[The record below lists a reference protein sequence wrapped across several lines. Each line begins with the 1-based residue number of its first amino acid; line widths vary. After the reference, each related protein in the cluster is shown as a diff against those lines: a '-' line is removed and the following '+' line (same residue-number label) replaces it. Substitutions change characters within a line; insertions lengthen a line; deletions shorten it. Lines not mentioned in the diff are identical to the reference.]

1 MMYDHLNR
9 EERFIEINRL
19 KDGILK
25 LMKKKVYNRK
35 NNKNLK
41 HDYDWDYDDNV
52 EDTSPKKNMKP
63 KKSVTLSEAEK
74 MWKSLQNALAEKGS
88 TPVSGYPLKVSQ
100 LRSIIKEVLEDLMNA
115 FLDKLAV
122 IFNEEYIVFKEDGFG
137 LLRNSKLLLPLYDGT
152 EDIVFSDVLK
162 KDSNTIQTNIN
173 WDKEARIPIAAGLQS
188 FYTNKGINY
197 TNLYTCK
204 VFSTDAIIAYYNK
217 YTLEISK
224 HNKKLIQKE
233 IIGENYKVGWCSFS
247 WNDDGYYRIYPN
259 QGTVYSNS
267 KGFVAVISKGITI
280 SKADKVLAYALEHF
294 AIPNHPLINNSDKKF
309 YEVLKKL
316 QKEGKFG
323 TGVLEA
329 FVTLDRATTMNGIDR
344 QARAFVKNI
353 IDYEFS
359 KELDSIH
366 SYEDAI
372 DYLGAGGDINTL
384 FYNKLIQSLLEVETT
399 RANIQPYELDVLR
412 DLNKGHWDV
421 YEMLQRPMEADDV
434 LIPVPNDQTLVA
446 RDPLADVNTKAT
458 CAIDFGTKSTVVVY
472 HDGKS
477 SLLRIG
483 AADQWAEPRMED
495 YENPT
500 ALHIIDYKQ
509 FMEDYNSKAGRPPT
523 RWEDM
528 TVSHHAAEKIYQKDI
543 STDVYY
549 SVFNELKQW
558 ANAVGRRQ
566 LLQDSTGRKIE
577 LKPYTTLKDGDFDP
591 IEIYAYYLGLYINN
605 MQRGICLKYY
615 LSFPVNYALDVRN
628 RILESFE
635 RGLRKSLPERILN
648 HEGTMKRFKVKAGAS
663 EPAAYALSAL
673 KSYGVEPD
681 EKEQA
686 QAHTYGVFDFG
697 GGTTDF
703 DFGIEYIPDNN
714 DYFYEIKQFNNGGDP
729 LLGGENII
737 NILAYE
743 VFKANQQVM
752 RDNKIT
758 IVIPNDKCKR
768 FDGSQMLVKDP
779 DEGDQVSYL
788 NLKLLAS
795 RMRSIWEEKGDFK
808 DEFSTGDI
816 SIDLYSTNEEKIPV
830 RIKVNVPMLQG
841 VITEHIKDGIDNF
854 MGTFKRAYT
863 ANESEWTWPLHIL
876 LAGNSCKARL
886 LQEQLVIRLMD
897 ELEAMSKRL
906 HKDVSDIFR
915 LYPPLG
921 SSFNVE
927 ALVKSITAS
936 GTKFTA
942 EQQNILDTMLYTE
955 KNV

>member
-1 MMYDHLNR
+1 
-9 EERFIEINRL
+9 
-19 KDGILK
+19 
-25 LMKKKVYNRK
+25 MKKKEYKRQ
-35 NNKNLK
+35 NNKKLK
-41 HDYDWDYDDNV
+41 YEYELDYDDNV
-52 EDTSPKKNMKP
+52 EDASPKNNMKP
-63 KKSVTLSEAEK
+63 KKSVTLTEVEK
-74 MWKSLQNALAEKGS
+74 MWKSLQNALVEKGS
-88 TPVSGYPLKVSQ
+88 TPVSGYPLKVGQ
-100 LRSIIKEVLEDLMNA
+100 LRSITRQFLEEQLNI
-115 FLDKLAV
+115 FFDKLAV

-137 LLRNSKLLLPLYDGT
+137 WLRNSKLLLPLYEGT
-152 EDIVFSDVLK
+152 EDIIFSDVLK
-162 KDSNTIQTNIN
+162 PYTSTKVHAIN
-173 WDKEARIPIAAGLQS
+173 YNDEARIHIPTGIQNV
-188 FYTNKGINY
+188 YTKKGVPY
-197 TNLYTCK
+197 TSKSSCK
-204 VFSTDAIIAYYNK
+204 AFSTDAIKEYYDK
-217 YTLEISK
+217 RRIELSK
-224 HNKKLIQKE
+224 HNQNLLRME
-233 IIGENYKVGWCSFS
+233 IIGDNYKKGWGYFS
-247 WNDDGYYRIYPN
+247 WKPDGYYQIYPES
-259 QGTVYSNS
+259 GTVYRSSN
-267 KGFVAVISKGITI
+267 GFAAVFSKGIAI
-280 SKADKVLAYALEHF
+280 SKPDKVLAYALEKF
-294 AIPNHPLINNSDKKF
+294 KVPNHPYMNEWGANIYSI
-309 YEVLKKL
+309 LKKMYKAGKL
-316 QKEGKFG
+316 GEERLKEIVALNESAVNAEFNSIVR
-323 TGVLEA
+323 VL
-329 FVTLDRATTMNGIDR
+329 
-344 QARAFVKNI
+344 VKEI
-353 IDYEFS
+353 IEVEFS
-359 KELDSIH
+359 KKINKIS
-366 SYEDAI
+366 SYEHVVEN
-372 DYLGAGGDINTL
+372 LNMAGNTVEF
-384 FYNKLIQSLLEVETT
+384 FYEKLIQSLLEVETT

-483 AADQWAEPRMED
+483 ASDQWAEPRMED

-500 ALHIIDYKQ
+500 ALHIIDYNQ
-509 FMEDYNSKAGRPPT
+509 FMEDYRSKEGRPPT

-566 LLQDSTGRKIE
+566 LLQDSKGRKIE
-577 LKPYTTLKDGDFDP
+577 LKPYTTLKAGDFDP

-615 LSFPVNYALDVRN
+615 LSFPVNYALDIRN

-635 RGLRKSLPERILN
+635 RGIRKSLPERVLN
-648 HEGTMKRFKVKAGAS
+648 HENTMKRFKVKAGAS

-673 KSYGVEPD
+673 KAYGVEPD
-681 EKEQA
+681 EKEKSE
-686 QAHTYGVFDFG
+686 AHTYGVFDFG

-703 DFGIEYIPDNN
+703 DFGSEYIPDSN

-743 VFKANQQVM
+743 VFKENQQVM
-752 RDNKIT
+752 RNNKIT

-768 FDGSQMLVKDP
+768 FDGSQMLVKDM
-779 DEGDQVSYL
+779 DDGDQVSYL

-795 RMRSIWEEKGDFK
+795 FLRPIWEEKGDLHNDFG
-808 DEFSTGDI
+808 S
-816 SIDLYSTNEEKIPV
+816 SNVVVDLYNTNEEKKPV
-830 RIKVNVPMLQG
+830 SIKVNVPMLQG

-854 MGTFKRAYT
+854 MGTFKRAFK

-886 LQEQLVIRLMD
+886 LQEQLIIRLLQ
-897 ELEAMSKRL
+897 ELEDMSRHL
-906 HKDVSDIFR
+906 QKDVSDIFR

-921 SSFNVE
+921 VSFNVE

-936 GTKFTA
+936 GVEITD
-942 EQQNILDTMLYTE
+942 EQRKILDTMLYKE
-955 KNV
+955 Q

>member
-1 MMYDHLNR
+1 MKRKEYKVKGNKKLNYTPIENCS
-9 EERFIEINRL
+9 EE
-19 KDGILK
+19 
-25 LMKKKVYNRK
+25 
-35 NNKNLK
+35 
-41 HDYDWDYDDNV
+41 
-52 EDTSPKKNMKP
+52 EDMNKP
-63 KKSVTLSEAEK
+63 KKSIALTKNDK
-74 MWKSLQNALAEKGS
+74 MWRSLQNTLVEKGS
-88 TPVSGYPLKVSQ
+88 TPITGYPLKTSQ
-100 LRSIIKEVLEDLMNA
+100 LRNIKRELLKEYISL
-115 FLDKLAV
+115 FFEKLA
-122 IFNEEYIVFKEDGFG
+122 IMFNEEYIVFKQDGFG
-137 LLRNSKLLLPLYDGT
+137 WLRKTNDLVPLYKDR
-152 EDIVFSDVLK
+152 EDIVFHPILDDCYGKEIKKFSKGKWRYISIPK
-162 KDSNTIQTNIN
+162 KDVRLYA
-173 WDKEARIPIAAGLQS
+173 DKKIDI
-188 FYTNKGINY
+188 TNKDRCRIIPNEIIESYYSNHEISLSDRNTKLINSKIIGPFY
-197 TNLYTCK
+197 NSGFSLFDYVGEITGDGNLYYQILPK
-204 VFSTDAIIAYYNK
+204 DAYEYSSPNGFNVVFTKYVSVSTP
-217 YTLEISK
+217 E
-224 HNKKLIQKE
+224 
-233 IIGENYKVGWCSFS
+233 
-247 WNDDGYYRIYPN
+247 R
-259 QGTVYSNS
+259 
-267 KGFVAVISKGITI
+267 
-280 SKADKVLAYALEHF
+280 VLGYALQEF
-294 AIPNHPLINNSDKKF
+294 KRPNHPCLTNLDKTLYTFLEIMYKKGTF
-309 YEVLKKL
+309 NENEKITICNLATIKEREKDRQGEYIYTAEEKEVRNKLLKKVIH
-316 QKEGKFG
+316 EI
-323 TGVLEA
+323 E
-329 FVTLDRATTMNGIDR
+329 
-344 QARAFVKNI
+344 
-353 IDYEFS
+353 
-359 KELDSIH
+359 SINK
-366 SYEDAI
+366 YEDI
-372 DYLGAGGDINTL
+372 IKYFGGSLEVQNS
-384 FYNKLIQSLLEVETT
+384 FYYKSIQSLLEVETT

-434 LIPVPNDQTLVA
+434 LIPVPKDQTLVA

-483 AADQWAEPRMED
+483 ASDQWAEPRMED

-605 MQRGICLKYY
+605 MQRGICMKYY
-615 LSFPVNYALDVRN
+615 LSFPVNYSLDVRN

-635 RGLRKSLPERILN
+635 RGIRKSLPERVLN
-648 HEGTMKRFKVKAGAS
+648 HENTMKRFKVKAGAS

-673 KSYGVEPD
+673 KAYGVEPAD
-681 EKEQA
+681 NEQEK
-686 QAHTYGVFDFG
+686 AHTYGVFDFG

-768 FDGSQMLVKDP
+768 FDGSQMLVKDTS
-779 DEGDQVSYL
+779 EGDQVSYL

-863 ANESEWTWPLHIL
+863 ANESEWTWPLQIL

-897 ELEAMSKRL
+897 ELESMSKRL

>member
-1 MMYDHLNR
+1 
-9 EERFIEINRL
+9 
-19 KDGILK
+19 
-25 LMKKKVYNRK
+25 MKKKVYNRK

-41 HDYDWDYDDNV
+41 YEYDWDYDDNV
-52 EDTSPKKNMKP
+52 EDTWTKKNHTMQP
-63 KKSVTLSEAEK
+63 KKSVTLSETEK
-74 MWKSLQNALAEKGS
+74 MWKSLQNALVEKSS
-88 TPVSGYPLKVSQ
+88 TPVSGYPLKVGQ
-100 LRSIIKEVLEDLMNA
+100 LRSITRQFLKERLNV
-115 FLDKLAV
+115 FFDKLAV

-137 LLRNSKLLLPLYDGT
+137 LLRNSRLLLPLYDGT
-152 EDIVFSDVLK
+152 EDIIFSDVLK
-162 KDSNTIQTNIN
+162 SAASTKEYNIN
-173 WDKEARIPIAAGLQS
+173 YGDEVRIVIPTEIQKL
-188 FYTNKGINY
+188 YLKKGISY
-197 TNLYTCK
+197 TSENSCK
-204 VFSTDAIIAYYNK
+204 VFSANAINAYYKNYK
-217 YTLEISK
+217 IELSK
-224 HNKKLIQKE
+224 NNQKLIQRE
-233 IIGENYKVGWCSFS
+233 IIGENYQKGWEYFS
-247 WNDDGYYRIYPN
+247 WQNNGYYRIFPSS
-259 QGTVYSNS
+259 GTVYKSDR
-267 KGFVAVISKGITI
+267 GFAAVFSKGIAM
-280 SKADKVLAYALEHF
+280 SQPDKVLAYALKKF
-294 AIPNHPLINNSDKKF
+294 KIPNHPYMNEWDETI
-309 YEVLKKL
+309 YVILKKMYIAEKLGEERLKEIVGL
-316 QKEGKFG
+316 QESN
-323 TGVLEA
+323 VNAESNS
-329 FVTLDRATTMNGIDR
+329 VVRTLVND
-344 QARAFVKNI
+344 I
-353 IDYEFS
+353 IESEFS
-359 KELDSIH
+359 KKIDKIS
-366 SYEDAI
+366 SYKHVVEN
-372 DYLGAGGDINTL
+372 LKLAGNAANF
-384 FYNKLIQSLLEVETT
+384 FYEKLIQSLLEVETT

-434 LIPVPNDQTLVA
+434 LIPVPKDQTLVA

-458 CAIDFGTKSTVVVY
+458 CAIDFGTKSTVAVY

-483 AADQWAEPRMED
+483 ASDQWAEPRMED

-605 MQRGICLKYY
+605 MQRGICMKYY
-615 LSFPVNYALDVRN
+615 LSFPVNYSLDVRN

-673 KSYGVEPD
+673 KAYGVEPTD
-681 EKEQA
+681 HEEVK
-686 QAHTYGVFDFG
+686 AHTYGVFDFG

-768 FDGSQMLVKDP
+768 FDGSQMLVKDM
-779 DEGDQVSYL
+779 DDGDQVSYL

-795 RMRSIWEEKGDFK
+795 FLRPIWEEKGDLLNDFG
-808 DEFSTGDI
+808 SSNV
-816 SIDLYSTNEEKIPV
+816 SIDLYNTNEEKKTV
-830 RIKVNVPMLQG
+830 SIKVNVSMLQG
-841 VITEHIKDGIDNF
+841 VITDHIKDGIDNF

-886 LQEQLVIRLMD
+886 LQEQLVIRLLD

-942 EQQNILDTMLYTE
+942 EQQTILDTMLYTE

>member
-1 MMYDHLNR
+1 
-9 EERFIEINRL
+9 
-19 KDGILK
+19 
-25 LMKKKVYNRK
+25 MKKKVYNRK
-35 NNKNLK
+35 NNKNVK
-41 HDYDWDYDDNV
+41 YEYDLDYDDNV
-52 EDTSPKKNMKP
+52 EDTSSKKNMKP

-74 MWKSLQNALAEKGS
+74 MWKSLQNALVEKSS
-88 TPVSGYPLKVSQ
+88 TPVSGYPLKVGQ
-100 LRSIIKEVLEDLMNA
+100 LRSITRHFLEERLNV
-115 FLDKLAV
+115 FFDKLAV
-122 IFNEEYIVFKEDGFG
+122 IFNEEYIVFKKDGFG
-137 LLRNSKLLLPLYDGT
+137 LLRGSKLLLPLYEGT
-152 EDIVFSDVLK
+152 EDIIFSDVLK
-162 KDSNTIQTNIN
+162 STANTKESNIN
-173 WDKEARIPIAAGLQS
+173 YHDEARIVIPIEIQKLYMKKRIS
-188 FYTNKGINY
+188 YTSENS
-197 TNLYTCK
+197 CK
-204 VFSTDAIIAYYNK
+204 VFSTNAINAYYKNYK
-217 YTLEISK
+217 IELSK
-224 HNKKLIQKE
+224 NNQKLIQKE
-233 IIGENYKVGWCSFS
+233 IIGENYQKGWNEFS
-247 WNDDGYYRIYPN
+247 WQNNGYYRIYPY
-259 QGTVYSNS
+259 GDTVYQSDR
-267 KGFVAVISKGITI
+267 GFAAVFSKGITI
-280 SKADKVLAYALEHF
+280 SKADKILAYALETF
-294 AIPNHPLINNSDKKF
+294 KVPNHPYMNEWDENI
-309 YEVLKKL
+309 YGILKKMHQAGKL
-316 QKEGKFG
+316 GEERLKEIVGLKESAVNAEFNF
-323 TGVLEA
+323 VVQLLVKEIIEA
-329 FVTLDRATTMNGIDR
+329 
-344 QARAFVKNI
+344 
-353 IDYEFS
+353 EFS
-359 KELDSIH
+359 KKIDKIS
-366 SYEDAI
+366 SYEHVVEN
-372 DYLGAGGDINTL
+372 LKLAGNAANF
-384 FYNKLIQSLLEVETT
+384 FYEKLIQSLLEVETT

-434 LIPVPNDQTLVA
+434 LIPVPKDQTLVA

-483 AADQWAEPRMED
+483 ASDQWAEPRMED

-523 RWEDM
+523 RWEDR

-577 LKPYTTLKDGDFDP
+577 LKPYTTLKDDDFDP

-605 MQRGICLKYY
+605 MQRGICMKYY
-615 LSFPVNYALDVRN
+615 LSFPVNYSLDVRN

-635 RGLRKSLPERILN
+635 RGIRKSLPERVLN
-648 HEGTMKRFKVKAGAS
+648 HENTMKRFKVKAGAS

-673 KSYGVEPD
+673 KAYGVEPAD
-681 EKEQA
+681 NEQEK
-686 QAHTYGVFDFG
+686 AHTYGVFDFG

-743 VFKANQQVM
+743 VFKTNQQVM

-768 FDGSQMLVKDP
+768 FDGSQMLVKDTN
-779 DEGDQVSYL
+779 EGDQVSYL

-942 EQQNILDTMLYTE
+942 EQKNILDTMLYTE
-955 KNV
+955 TNA

>member
-1 MMYDHLNR
+1 
-9 EERFIEINRL
+9 
-19 KDGILK
+19 
-25 LMKKKVYNRK
+25 MKKKEYK
-35 NNKNLK
+35 QQNNKKLKYDYNL
-41 HDYDWDYDDNV
+41 DYDDNI
-52 EDTSPKKNMKP
+52 EDTWPKKNMKP
-63 KKSVTLSEAEK
+63 KKSIHLTRDDK
-74 MWKSLQNALAEKGS
+74 MWKSLQNTLVEKGS
-88 TPVSGYPLKVSQ
+88 TPITGYPLKISQ
-100 LRSIIKEVLEDLMNA
+100 LRNIKRELLEEYISL
-115 FLDKLAV
+115 FFEKLAI
-122 IFNEEYIVFKEDGFG
+122 IFNEEYIVFKQDGYGWLRKINALVPFYKNQEDIIFHPVLDDCYGNEIKKFSKG
-137 LLRNSKLLLPLYDGT
+137 KWRYISIPKKDVRLYADKKIDITNKDKCRVIPNEIIESYYSNHEISLSDRNTKLVNSKIIGPLYSSGFSCFEYVGEMMGDGNLYYQ
-152 EDIVFSDVLK
+152 IFP
-162 KDSNTIQTNIN
+162 
-173 WDKEARIPIAAGLQS
+173 KEAYEYSSPNG
-188 FYTNKGINY
+188 FNV
-197 TNLYTCK
+197 
-204 VFSTDAIIAYYNK
+204 VFTKYVSVSTP
-217 YTLEISK
+217 ES
-224 HNKKLIQKE
+224 
-233 IIGENYKVGWCSFS
+233 
-247 WNDDGYYRIYPN
+247 
-259 QGTVYSNS
+259 
-267 KGFVAVISKGITI
+267 
-280 SKADKVLAYALEHF
+280 VLGYALQEF
-294 AIPNHPLINNSDKKF
+294 KQPNHPCLNNLDKTLYTILETMYKKDTF
-309 YEVLKKL
+309 NENEKITICSLATIKKREKDRYGVYIYTAEEKEIRDKLFKKIVHEVESLNK
-316 QKEGKFG
+316 
-323 TGVLEA
+323 
-329 FVTLDRATTMNGIDR
+329 
-344 QARAFVKNI
+344 
-353 IDYEFS
+353 
-359 KELDSIH
+359 
-366 SYEDAI
+366 YEDI
-372 DYLGAGGDINTL
+372 IKYFGGDLEVQNS
-384 FYNKLIQSLLEVETT
+384 FYYKSIQSFLEVETA

-421 YEMLQRPMEADDV
+421 YEILQRPMEADDV

-483 AADQWAEPRMED
+483 ASDQWAEPRMED

-500 ALHIIDYKQ
+500 ALHIIDYNQ
-509 FMEDYNSKAGRPPT
+509 FMEDYRSKEGRPAT

-566 LLQDSTGRKIE
+566 LLQDSKGRKIE
-577 LKPYTTLKDGDFDP
+577 LKPYTSLKAGDFDP

-615 LSFPVNYALDVRN
+615 LSFPVNYALDIRN

-635 RGLRKSLPERILN
+635 RGLRKSLPERVLN
-648 HEGTMKRFKVKAGAS
+648 HENTMKRFKVKAGAS

-673 KSYGVEPD
+673 KAYGVEPD
-681 EKEQA
+681 EKEKA
-686 QAHTYGVFDFG
+686 EAYTYGVFDFG

-703 DFGIEYIPDNN
+703 DFGSEYIPDSN

-743 VFKANQQVM
+743 VFKENQQIM

-768 FDGSQMLVKDP
+768 FDGSQMLVKDM
-779 DEGDQVSYL
+779 DDGDQVSYL

-795 RMRSIWEEKGDFK
+795 FLRPIWEEKGDLRNDFG
-808 DEFSTGDI
+808 S
-816 SIDLYSTNEEKIPV
+816 SNVVIDLYNTSEEKKPV
-830 RIKVNVPMLQG
+830 SIKVNVPMLQG

-854 MGTFKRAYT
+854 MGTFKRAFK

-886 LQEQLVIRLMD
+886 LQEQLIIRLLQ
-897 ELEAMSKRL
+897 ELEDMSRHL
-906 HKDVSDIFR
+906 QKDVSDIFR

-921 SSFNVE
+921 VSFNVD

-936 GTKFTA
+936 GVEITD
-942 EQQNILDTMLYTE
+942 EQRKILDTMLYKE
-955 KNV
+955 Q

>member
-1 MMYDHLNR
+1 
-9 EERFIEINRL
+9 
-19 KDGILK
+19 
-25 LMKKKVYNRK
+25 MKEKEYNQK
-35 NNKNLK
+35 HKKNLRY
-41 HDYDWDYDDNV
+41 DYDWDYDDNIKN
-52 EDTSPKKNMKP
+52 TSPKKNMNP

-74 MWKSLQNALAEKGS
+74 MWKSLQNALVEKSS
-88 TPVSGYPLKVSQ
+88 TPVSGYSMKLEQ
-100 LRSIIKEVLEDLMNA
+100 LRQIVTDILRGEIHS
-115 FLDKLAV
+115 FFDKLAV
-122 IFNEEYIVFKEDGFG
+122 IFNEDYIVFKEDGFG
-137 LLRNSKLLLPLYDGT
+137 WLRNSKLILPLYEGT
-152 EDIVFSDVLK
+152 EDIIYLDVLK
-162 KDSNTIQTNIN
+162 RNADIKEYKIN
-173 WDKEARIPIAAGLQS
+173 YSDEARIVIPTEIQS
-188 FYTNKGINY
+188 VYTDKRVSYNNKSS
-197 TNLYTCK
+197 CK
-204 VFSTDAIIAYYNK
+204 VFSTDAIKEYYDKHRIELSRHNQK
-217 YTLEISK
+217 LLEM
-224 HNKKLIQKE
+224 E
-233 IIGENYKVGWCSFS
+233 IIGENYQKGWCDFS
-247 WNDDGYYRIYPN
+247 WMSNGYYRIYPSS
-259 QGTVYSNS
+259 GTVY
-267 KGFVAVISKGITI
+267 KYDRGFAAVFSKGITI
-280 SKADKVLAYALEHF
+280 SKADKVLAYALENF
-294 AIPNHPLINNSDKKF
+294 KVPNHPYMNEWDANI
-309 YEVLKKL
+309 YVILKKMHKAGKL
-316 QKEGKFG
+316 GEERLKEIVG
-323 TGVLEA
+323 LEESA
-329 FVTLDRATTMNGIDR
+329 INAEFNSVVQTL
-344 QARAFVKNI
+344 VKDI
-353 IDYEFS
+353 IESEFS
-359 KELDSIH
+359 KKIDKIS
-366 SYEDAI
+366 SYEHVVEN
-372 DYLGAGGDINTL
+372 LKLAGNAANF
-384 FYNKLIQSLLEVETT
+384 FYEKLIQSLLEVETT

-434 LIPVPNDQTLVA
+434 LIPVPKDQTLVA

-483 AADQWAEPRMED
+483 ASDQWAEPRMED
-495 YENPT
+495 YKNPT
-500 ALHIIDYKQ
+500 ALHIINYKQ

-605 MQRGICLKYY
+605 MQRGICMKYY
-615 LSFPVNYALDVRN
+615 LSFPVNYSLDVRN

-635 RGLRKSLPERILN
+635 RGIRKSLPERVLN
-648 HEGTMKRFKVKAGAS
+648 HENTMKRFKVKAGAS
-663 EPAAYALSAL
+663 EPTAYALSAL
-673 KSYGVEPD
+673 KAYGVEPD
-681 EKEQA
+681 EKEKA
-686 QAHTYGVFDFG
+686 EAHTYGVFDFG

-768 FDGSQMLVKDP
+768 FDGSQMLVKDTN
-779 DEGDQVSYL
+779 EGDQVSYL

-942 EQQNILDTMLYTE
+942 EQKNILDTMLYIET
-955 KNV
+955 NA